1 MDAPLPGERPAG
13 APTRRCVEP
22 KKLIEGLKQRTQG
35 DTISCVRP
43 AFNTQ
48 GRWLPYRGIRV
59 ANLFSVKD
67 ASTRRERH
75 TRQEHRTGWRN
86 LNSYS
91 EFRVYSSQGQETQEA
106 NRLGQP
112 YKVCYKPL
120 PREQHL
126 NSYPR
131 LSTAITYL
139 FQRYYSSK
147 ISHRQRSCTALHAK
161 HIDLEVVLPGSEIV

>member
-1 MDAPLPGERPAG
+1 
-13 APTRRCVEP
+13 
-22 KKLIEGLKQRTQG
+22 
-35 DTISCVRP
+35 
-43 AFNTQ
+43 
-48 GRWLPYRGIRV
+48 V

-131 LSTAITYL
+131 LSTAITYSNAII
-139 FQRYYSSK
+139 RPKY
-147 ISHRQRSCTALHAK
+147 
-161 HIDLEVVLPGSEIV
+161 HIDSGVVLLYTQSTLTSKLSFRVARLSRLSRLETKVSGGGEVGGLVATKTFVSGPPLDTSWPRPMLLL